1 MAFPFGIPIPTM
13 SIFDQQMRSLT
24 VAPVLLDAP
33 PRKIVSEILPQT
45 TTKLK
50 NLFTTGKSTSSPSSL
65 QPKDE
70 YLLIL
75 TCDRL
80 AILKGDPATEGSVHG
95 ASVHGNLSG
104 SSSSFSHQENPS
116 NPPFVSIPLSLLKG
130 AHTEG
135 STLVVEHYLP
145 ALGSKQ
151 QPSSPTGAAAAVPST
166 NSNNNNALNTSSTSS
181 SSSLLFN
188 DDGTFSFPLI
198 SASVAA
204 ISKLRRGDGSGT
216 GQAVLRLH
224 ADSEETAMELAKAVH
239 TALQRLLNA
248 LLWLD
253 RGLPLEVDTSLAIS
267 TVSLTAHSTNKNIDT
282 QDEVILTRAPAWGSA
297 VNVPSSYYFGRAT
310 PTDGNNNAPSVSV
323 NIDICT
329 PLGPCHAVIPLQKLL
344 SLPADDELTVEAVC
358 SSEAQRV
365 AGSLNLSASVTIGNV
380 VVGSTTTSTRIEG
393 TSVASKE
400 RRNVDAAGYDVFFAG
415 CIGAALALFG
425 ATVISGLRVNLP
437 LACLGIFIFVV
448 MLFLQKKKETRGSAS
463 SAAAA
468 VAAATSQGKD
478 LKEIKIVESFSL
490 LHAEIIEGPGE
501 DFSELPSTA
510 LPQHQPQKQK
520 QLARQLTAS
529 LAKRDS
535 YLQRSTSVT
544 ATTAA
549 SPPSFGRLKSL
560 KLIQHQQPS
569 GGGGALVDIG
579 AVSMRRVVSSSV
591 STTTMTTVIEEHV
604 QIKLP
609 PSAEMES
616 HHEAEVLAKLH
627 AISPAITPE
636 LFHRYTKACGGDRKK
651 ALTRLKATAEWRAN
665 NGIDEILTSPVP
677 RFKAIKAAYLHSVI
691 GWTKDNTMPVVVEGM
706 GSFKKALLQLH
717 KDNITPAEMIQQFI
731 FVLEWVL
738 NDLTRDKAGSFVRI
752 YDLKGISLF
761 DLADKQAI
769 ALGQQMMD
777 LLEKYYPE
785 RMAKAFVV
793 NTPSFFATAWKMVKP
808 MLDPRTAQKI
818 QVLSSVSHAHSALLE
833 LMEDEVIPVAYGGK
847 NPITGYEI
855 GFCGG
860 WYEGEVEKKLS
871 VLADELNNQ

>member
-1 MAFPFGIPIPTM
+1 MP
-13 SIFDQQMRSLT
+13 
-24 VAPVLLDAP
+24 LLAKSFQRFYP
-33 PRKIVSEILPQT
+33 KRQ
-45 TTKLK
+45 TKLK

-253 RGLPLEVDTSLAIS
+253 R
-267 TVSLTAHSTNKNIDT
+267 
-282 QDEVILTRAPAWGSA
+282 VILTRAPAWGSA

-591 STTTMTTVIEEHV
+591 STTTMTAVIEEHV